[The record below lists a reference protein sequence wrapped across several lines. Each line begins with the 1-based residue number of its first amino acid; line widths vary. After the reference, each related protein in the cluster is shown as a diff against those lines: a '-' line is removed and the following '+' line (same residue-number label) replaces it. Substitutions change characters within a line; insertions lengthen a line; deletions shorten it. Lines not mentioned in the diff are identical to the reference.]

1 MTVSIPELLEVLAS
15 HSYSASSSKTDLLMM
30 RMRFTPSEIISYFLP
45 FLISL
50 PSLNQRTYSKLTL
63 EYSAKQAFNDH
74 LRMPIICIMN
84 LLILKVS

>member
-1 MTVSIPELLEVLAS
+1 MTVSIPEVLEVLAS

-50 PSLNQRTYSKLTL
+50 PSLNQRTYSKRTIEYTNSFFIKTISDNYITECLT
-63 EYSAKQAFNDH
+63 S
-74 LRMPIICIMN
+74 N
-84 LLILKVS
+84 L